1 MSPVSLSR
9 GFPLPVP
16 FPVSVT
22 YCNVTSRTASKMDR
36 FAETCCESNSREIR
50 QSSSLRSPF
59 GWLESPCGTRI
70 PRSESRKSEYKT
82 SVVKRT
88 EQLFSHI
95 FLEFARCLFV
105 FSRIVNVRGYYY
117 YFFFCEKTD
126 EFRKT
131 NFYSLIAHFVS

>member
-9 GFPLPVP
+9 GFPPPVP

-22 YCNVTSRTASKMDR
+22 YCNVTSRTASKIDR

-88 EQLFSHI
+88 EQLFSRI
-95 FLEFARCLFV
+95 FLEFARCFV

-117 YFFFCEKTD
+117 YYFFFARKPTNLEKQI
-126 EFRKT
+126 FI
-131 NFYSLIAHFVS
+131 L